1 MIDQQYIFNK
11 VMVYLKSES
20 KFFTSGEILSTIG
33 IDSFRRIAE
42 DLEFPKAT
50 FSAAMGSGV
59 WTVSITTPGDFIKI
73 DKTKD
78 VVFTDATN
86 IRKLRPRT
94 QKLIGRDQILSAVP
108 GSPQNYFMED
118 QSTLGVYPPS
128 TSGTITIPYV
138 QRPTSL
144 SSLTDTNEL
153 TEECYM
159 ASVFYTVEQC
169 MMKDNDERA
178 AVYAKKYAVEI
189 DRLKTIYNEMY
200 EEPKDLIPAEGY
212 LR

>member
-1 MIDQQYIFNK
+1 
-11 VMVYLKSES
+11 MVYLKSES

-86 IRKLRPRT
+86 IRKLHPKT
-94 QKLIGRDQILSAVP
+94 HVKWFAALSARFFLLTHLD
-108 GSPQNYFMED
+108 Y
-118 QSTLGVYPPS
+118 
-128 TSGTITIPYV
+128 SGFVKSKISI
-138 QRPTSL
+138 R
-144 SSLTDTNEL
+144 
-153 TEECYM
+153 
-159 ASVFYTVEQC
+159 
-169 MMKDNDERA
+169 
-178 AVYAKKYAVEI
+178 
-189 DRLKTIYNEMY
+189 
-200 EEPKDLIPAEGY
+200 IPAFKGVHTTINY
-212 LR
+212 KRVR